1 MKVMQQWCNISS
13 SSSAPQDSFQNRLL
27 EFLLMSY
34 DESQELR
41 TSASFPDRGCKKSLF
56 TPRFGSFP
64 VSPLQSP
71 AVT

>member
-13 SSSAPQDSFQNRLL
+13 SSSDIFQNRLL
-27 EFLLMSY
+27 EFLLISY
-34 DESQELR
+34 DEFQELR

>member
-13 SSSAPQDSFQNRLL
+13 SSSDIFQNRLL
-27 EFLLMSY
+27 EFLVMSY
-34 DESQELR
+34 DEFQELR

>member
-13 SSSAPQDSFQNRLL
+13 SSSDIFQNRLL
-27 EFLLMSY
+27 EFLVMSY
-34 DESQELR
+34 DEFQELR

-56 TPRFGSFP
+56 TPRFGSLP

-71 AVT
+71 AFT